1 MSSLPGFPTIT
12 PVEAEETF
20 GVLFVSYGLSGI
32 AYGFT
37 IYLSYRYYTTY
48 PADSA
53 STKGFVL
60 FLFALDTACIAL
72 LSHAFVIVFHQLL
85 LDGRIWPRTYFY
97 IVTSLPFIAGIAA
110 TTQIFTISILLSSI
124 SGSVA
129 QCYYA
134 IRLWRLRL
142 GHGALIGLLCLVSL
156 GCNIVLFVMRIHDP
170 LITHLN
176 HRLPKT
182 IMIFSLASPV
192 ASSLFILFVPRNCL
206 QMPTSDPSHH
216 FAVSESSLVTFYK
229 GSDNLLT
236 LLITHGLAGL
246 LLQSGALISFCVRPE
261 KIFYLPFFLLSMR
274 SFVNG
279 PLYLQVNFI
288 SKPPRQGS
296 HAADTRLNT
305 YPIPGT
311 PSTNASA
318 QETKLSTLRMVRF
331 AQSTATTTSGSHAR
345 ESADIEFDQPSQR
358 KLPSKMRPAQVEEF
372 DSDSPAVRTS
382 RKAPIHEGENEDY
395 DVGTAL

>member
-1 MSSLPGFPTIT
+1 
-12 PVEAEETF
+12 
-20 GVLFVSYGLSGI
+20 
-32 AYGFT
+32 
-37 IYLSYRYYTTY
+37 
-48 PADSA
+48 
-53 STKGFVL
+53 
-60 FLFALDTACIAL
+60 
-72 LSHAFVIVFHQLL
+72 
-85 LDGRIWPRTYFY
+85 
-97 IVTSLPFIAGIAA
+97 IAA

-170 LITHLN
+170 LIAHLS

-192 ASSLFILFVPRNCL
+192 ASSLFILFVPQNCL

-279 PLYLQVNFI
+279 PLYL
-288 SKPPRQGS
+288 
-296 HAADTRLNT
+296 LNT

-382 RKAPIHEGENEDY
+382 RKAPIYEGENEDY